1 MAKISNLVFAALLGL
16 SQANWNSVS
25 QGVVR
30 IDLERKERPHVESVQ
45 LSDTIDMDKMIIGE
59 SEQELVQNG

>member
-30 IDLERKERPHVESVQ
+30 IDLERKERPHESVQ